1 MAKKGNGISI
11 DFVGASELL
20 KKIETAGGN
29 VEQAVARAAVKS
41 LKPAGLEMQTYMRT
55 NHTKYSRGDTWKSV
69 GQTNENKEFKN
80 GYALFEVG
88 FLRPMGEAAIFIEY
102 GTPTMKP
109 EFFIHNIYMRNA
121 DEIARIQQET
131 LKEIFKELI

>member
-20 KKIETAGGN
+20 KKIEKAGGN

-41 LKPAGLEMQTYMRT
+41 LKPAGLEMMQFAKAREV
-55 NHTKYSRGDTWKSV
+55 SGDTWKSA

-88 FLRPMGEAAIFIEY
+88 FLRPLGEAAIFLEY
-102 GTPTMKP
+102 GTPTQTP
-109 EFFIHNIYMRNA
+109 HFFIHNIYMKNA
-121 DEIARIQQET
+121 DDIERIQREALT
-131 LKEIFKELI
+131 EIFKELL